1 MKKIL
6 VIAVALFGSPLLF
19 AQTNGSSNL
28 SEALKQYADCNLRS
42 DVPCILDYMWPELF
56 EIQDRETIGGQLE
69 KSFADGLVR
78 FDSVWCGKPVLVKKI
93 ETKQYVLVPYSMNV
107 SMSLEVL
114 GAKPEEA
121 NLVAETMAEQY
132 GKENVKLSA
141 DKKFVLISP
150 QGQYIVARQIA
161 PNENW
166 YLLAYNQARMV
177 LTESLPSEFAAE
189 ADPIVDPTGEMFK
202 VEPALEESAEYAM
215 PDSFGVGEQAPVETP
230 APKSAPKTPA
240 PKPATKKVTAPK
252 AAATK
257 PKK

>member
-28 SEALKQYADCNLRS
+28 SEALKQYANCHRNT
-42 DVPCILDYMWPELF
+42 DVPCMLDYMWPEIF
-56 EIQDRETIGGQLE
+56 EVQDRESIGDGLQ
-69 KSFADGLVR
+69 STFADGFVK
-78 FDSVWCGKPVLVKKI
+78 FDTVWCGKPVLLKKF
-93 ETKQYVLVPYSMNV
+93 ETKQYALVPYSMNV
-107 SMSLEVL
+107 SMSLEAL
-114 GAKPEEA
+114 GAKAEEA
-121 NLVAETMAEQY
+121 NLVVETFSEQY

-141 DKKFVLISP
+141 DKKFVLVSP
-150 QGQYIVARQIA
+150 QGQYIVARQMA

-166 YLLAYNQARMV
+166 YVLAYNQARMM

-202 VEPALEESAEYAM
+202 VEPELEESAEYAM
-215 PDSFGVGEQAPVETP
+215 PDTFVVGEQAPVETP
-230 APKSAPKTPA
+230 TPKSAPKTPA
-240 PKPATKKVTAPK
+240 PKPATKKVSAPK